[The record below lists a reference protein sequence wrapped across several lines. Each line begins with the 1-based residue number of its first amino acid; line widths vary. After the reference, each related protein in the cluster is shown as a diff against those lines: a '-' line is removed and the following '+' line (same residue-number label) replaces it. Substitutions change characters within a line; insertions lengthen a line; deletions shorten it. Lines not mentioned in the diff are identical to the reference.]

1 MKMKQPE
8 PPIDYKTSTVTINTC
23 GQLYKEW
30 REKKRLYRQANVTD
44 GVQLEVEFADTLHQ
58 IDGNGHEI
66 NEAAPVVLCLH
77 GATRTYKDFTHLI
90 HHFRALGK
98 RVIAPNFPSK
108 YYTLLLCVASCLKL
122 ADHWLLIWFW
132 LACLR
137 NLLACII
144 GLCSKHLKTK
154 W

>member
-122 ADHWLLIWFW
+122 ADH
-132 LACLR
+132 
-137 NLLACII
+137 
-144 GLCSKHLKTK
+144 
-154 W
+154 